1 VGWIAE
7 SLQQGTQSDCNA
19 QKGQNPKQGEIGDEE
34 KQKEI
39 RDSFVTEEVQNH
51 VQNPGKP
58 EPLLWRRLQ
67 KGRKDVPET
76 CPGTTQDR
84 NAG

>member
-1 VGWIAE
+1 M
-7 SLQQGTQSDCNA
+7 
-19 QKGQNPKQGEIGDEE
+19 GQNPKQVEIDNEE
-34 KQKEI
+34 KEEEI
-39 RDSFVTEEVQNH
+39 RDSFVTEKVQNH
-51 VQNPGKP
+51 VQNPGEP

-67 KGRKDVPET
+67 KCRKDVFKT